1 MHSAR
6 TEEGRTCS
14 NPLASQPGLCENGLL
29 RSLLSILQLA
39 LGVWI
44 VAIVLSLSLNAM
56 YEDGAIRSLG
66 DTLPQLQ
73 VLKEERSDNHVM
85 TMIISNFQ
93 TEDPFTAP
101 RRKPVHRQCLHL

>member
-1 MHSAR
+1 MLESISFTTR
-6 TEEGRTCS
+6 IMRKR
-14 NPLASQPGLCENGLL
+14 PL

-66 DTLPQLQ
+66 DTLLQLQ

-93 TEDPFTAP
+93 TGTFTLKT
-101 RRKPVHRQCLHL
+101 KPVHRQCLSMKLCGRSK